1 MRTIVLP
8 VLLTTSLLLASTYS
22 LAAQE
27 GQAAP
32 AAAPAPAQTAE
43 PTPAPTAAPAK
54 AAGPSTKRSDAAEAR
69 YREWVDTEHAKD
81 AVEFAKDKSK
91 IENKYKG
98 YVRPKREKK
107 DGKAAPADQ
116 PAKP

>member
-1 MRTIVLP
+1 MRIIVLP
-8 VLLTTSLLLASTYS
+8 VLLTTSLLLASTCA

-32 AAAPAPAQTAE
+32 AAAPPPAQTAA
-43 PTPAPTAAPAK
+43 PAPTTAPAK

-81 AVEFAKDKSK
+81 AAEFAKDKSK